1 MTANGKIGDP
11 IPKGAIED
19 TEPSILAGP
28 DRDGTEAEKDVSDRS
43 TVDLAAIRDELVQ
56 LRESVAELT
65 EATTRYAK
73 RRFESVYGSES
84 EPRGREG
91 EGRASGWRARDA
103 DRRPKAGRRHSN
115 QASNTCS
122 PAIHVLWMR

>member
-19 TEPSILAGP
+19 TEPSILDGP
-28 DRDGTEAEKDVSDRS
+28 DRDGSEAEKDVSGRS
-43 TVDLAAIRDELVQ
+43 TADLAAIRDELAQ

-73 RRFESVYGSES
+73 RRFESVITRHPFVSVLAAAGVGFWLAG
-84 EPRGREG
+84 PR
-91 EGRASGWRARDA
+91 
-103 DRRPKAGRRHSN
+103 RR
-115 QASNTCS
+115 
-122 PAIHVLWMR
+122 